1 MKKKRKNLK
10 KVLDRIQ
17 KAWYTVKAVKN
28 RQDAQAR
35 SLDKPTS
42 FEKKIFKKVVDKAKA
57 VW

>member
-1 MKKKRKNLK
+1 MK

-42 FEKKIFKKVVDKAKA
+42 FEKKIFKKVVDKVKA

>member
-1 MKKKRKNLK
+1 LK

-28 RQDAQAR
+28 RQDAQAG

-42 FEKKIFKKVVDKAKA
+42 FEKRFLKKLLTK
-57 VW
+57 